1 MFPQMP
7 SRPPMPMPGG
17 GGGMPPG
24 MPSRMPPP
32 GMGGGMPPGMPGMPP
47 GMPPGMGG
55 GMPGMGGGQPDE
67 AKVREVVQMLESLL
81 QQFYAKYPFLS
92 Q

>member
-1 MFPQMP
+1 MFPQMPTRPPMPMP

-17 GGGMPPG
+17 GG
-24 MPSRMPPP
+24 
-32 GMGGGMPPGMPGMPP
+32 GMPP